1 MRLDKVKSELGPRV
15 NFQWKSYALLMGR
28 ADSRLVTPHSR
39 TSRAAAAEAEPNARF
54 EPWAQDKAYISSSL
68 PALEAAKC
76 AALQGPDAFQ
86 TYHRALFRA
95 MFVDSIDIS
104 DYHQLTS
111 LAEREGLDPDRFRS
125 DLEGGQQKVAV
136 IGEHLEMVMEHGEAP
151 SGLPLVLIQGRD
163 PIVGAAPTDL
173 YVRILERALLRQEAG

>member
-1 MRLDKVKSELGPRV
+1 MRLDKVKAELGLRAK
-15 NFQWKSYALLMGR
+15 FQWKSYALLMGR

-39 TSRAAAAEAEPNARF
+39 TSRAAAAEAEPDARF
-54 EPWAQDKAYISSSL
+54 EPWAPDKPYISSSL

-86 TYHRALFRA
+86 AYHSALFRA

-104 DYHQLTS
+104 DYGQLTG
-111 LAEREGLDPDRFRS
+111 LAALEGLDPERFRH
-125 DLEGGQQKVAV
+125 DLDGGQQKVAV

-151 SGLPLVLIQGRD
+151 SGLPLVLIQGLD
-163 PIVGAAPTDL
+163 PIVGAAPADL
-173 YVRILERALLRQEAG
+173 YVRIIERALARQDAG

>member
-1 MRLDKVKSELGPRV
+1 MRLDKVKEVLGPRV
-15 NFQWKSYALLMGR
+15 DFQWKSHALLMGR

-39 TSRAAAAEAEPNARF
+39 TSRAAAAEAEPDAHF
-54 EPWAQDKAYISSSL
+54 EPWAPDKAYISSSL

-86 TYHRALFRA
+86 AYHSALFRA

-104 DYHQLTS
+104 DYKELTA
-111 LAEREGLDPDRFRS
+111 LAAREGLDPDRFRH
-125 DLEGGQQKVAV
+125 DLDGGQQKVAV

-151 SGLPLVLIQGRD
+151 SGLPLVLIEGRE
-163 PIVGAAPTDL
+163 PIVGAAPADL
-173 YVRILERALLRQEAG
+173 YVRILERALARQGLG

>member
-1 MRLDKVKSELGPRV
+1 MRLDKVKSELGSRV
-15 NFQWKSYALLMGR
+15 EFNWKSYALLMGR
-28 ADSRLVTPHSR
+28 ADARLVTPHSR
-39 TSRAAAAEAEPNARF
+39 TSRAAAAEAEPDARF
-54 EPWAQDKAYISSSL
+54 EPWAPDKAYISSSL

-76 AALQGPDAFQ
+76 AALQGPDAFT

-104 DYHQLTS
+104 DYDQLTS
-111 LAEREGLDPDRFRS
+111 LAANEGLDADLFRR

-151 SGLPLVLIQGRD
+151 SGLPLVLIKGRE
-163 PIVGAAPTDL
+163 PIVGAAPADL
-173 YVRILERALLRQEAG
+173 YVRILERAFARQGEG